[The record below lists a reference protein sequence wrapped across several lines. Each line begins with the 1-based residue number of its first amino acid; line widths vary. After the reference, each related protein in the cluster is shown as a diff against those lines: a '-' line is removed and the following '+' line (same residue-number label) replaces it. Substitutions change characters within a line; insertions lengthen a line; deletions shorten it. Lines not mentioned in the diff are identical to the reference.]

1 MADPSDVMRR
11 FFAAL
16 STGDFGAIGEFFGD
30 DSVWQV
36 SNVARRHPSQR
47 GRQAIIEDFLR
58 PVREG
63 LFEPGDPKI
72 EVVRMMADGDW
83 VATEAIGRGTLRNGK
98 AYENSYVF
106 VAQVRGERVQFL
118 REYMDTAYAFEV
130 SRGASPEEDRLPT
143 PPGHERGWGGG
154 GMSDETPT
162 GIVSDATPAADGDLR
177 ARLIAD
183 IRSRREEFEAAGDRA
198 EDLRTLPPETVGTLR
213 DLGAFWLKTPEE
225 LGGTPLHPV
234 EFCDV
239 IEELAYADTSTAW
252 ACIIGNGCA
261 GMVAGW
267 LPEAGVRR
275 VFPPGGPLPI
285 VAGQP
290 QPRGTGRAVEGGYVV
305 SGRWSFASGIL
316 HSGWVMGAFRLDSG
330 GHRMLVFVIP
340 KDQAEVIDNWHVAG
354 LQGTGSL
361 DFSVNDVF
369 VPEEQT
375 YDLTARAV
383 RGGDLFRQELHLLV
397 SNEVPPLCA
406 GLARRALDDMTELA
420 SHTARFRGGATLSE
434 RAVFH
439 KELGR
444 AEVKVKAA
452 RLLHRDAVAAASVF
466 AVETCAE
473 VVTDLFRYGGG
484 RVLMLSNPMQRHLRN
499 ALAAR
504 QHLAVTE
511 EHYETAGRERIQ
523 AAKSRLD

>member
-1 MADPSDVMRR
+1 
-11 FFAAL
+11 
-16 STGDFGAIGEFFGD
+16 
-30 DSVWQV
+30 
-36 SNVARRHPSQR
+36 
-47 GRQAIIEDFLR
+47 
-58 PVREG
+58 
-63 LFEPGDPKI
+63 
-72 EVVRMMADGDW
+72 
-83 VATEAIGRGTLRNGK
+83 
-98 AYENSYVF
+98 
-106 VAQVRGERVQFL
+106 
-118 REYMDTAYAFEV
+118 
-130 SRGASPEEDRLPT
+130 
-143 PPGHERGWGGG
+143 
-154 GMSDETPT
+154 MS
-162 GIVSDATPAADGDLR
+162 AADGDLR
-177 ARLIAD
+177 GRLIAD
-183 IRSRREEFEAAGDRA
+183 IRSRREEFEDAGERA
-198 EDLRTLPPETVGTLR
+198 EELRTLPPDTVGTLR

-316 HSGWVMGAFRLDSG
+316 HSGWVMGAFRLESG

-354 LQGTGSL
+354 LQGTGSP

-369 VPEEQT
+369 VPEDQT
-375 YDLTARAV
+375 YDVTARAV

-397 SNEVPPLCA
+397 SNEVPPLCV

-444 AEVKVKAA
+444 AEAKLKAA
-452 RLLHRDAVAAASVF
+452 RLLHRDAVATAYEAARTGNGAASGPRTAVAAASVF

-523 AAKSRLD
+523 SAKSRLG